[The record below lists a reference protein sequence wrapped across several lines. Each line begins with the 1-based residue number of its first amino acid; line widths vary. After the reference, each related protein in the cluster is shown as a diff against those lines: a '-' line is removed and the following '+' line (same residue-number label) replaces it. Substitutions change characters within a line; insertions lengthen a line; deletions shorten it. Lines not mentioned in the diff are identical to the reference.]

1 MLIGAGGGVG
11 RFDKVL
17 AIDLTTRNLLWS
29 VPVGIG
35 GLGGTYGQFPLAST
49 SDGTPLLIAS
59 TLEGIVYGF
68 ALH

>member
-1 MLIGAGGGVG
+1 MLPGG
-11 RFDKVL
+11 R
-17 AIDLTTRNLLWS
+17 TRRSASLIAA
-29 VPVGIG
+29 PVGIG